1 MLLHRKRRER
11 RKDSNT
17 NRTIIY
23 SLKELK
29 MEKNR
34 KKNEYDNSNNNNA
47 LFFCSE
53 QKLLQIEQIQI
64 IIEQKY
70 VKIL

>member
-1 MLLHRKRRER
+1 MLLHRTRRER

-34 KKNEYDNSNNNNA
+34 KKNEYDKSNNNNA